1 MRVHAQHEH
10 DSMRS
15 ALIFEMVAVWCLQ
28 VQPAAHVVSSLW
40 VQETAEL
47 GHRADVRHIES

>member
-10 DSMRS
+10 DSIRP
-15 ALIFEMVAVWCLQ
+15 ALIFEMVAVRCLQ